1 MSIIPTKKQLE
12 FLDWEVGV
20 FFHFGIRTFY
30 EGRRDFDG
38 EIMPAEAFNPTELNC
53 DEWMKVIKKGGAK
66 YAILTCKH
74 HDGFANWL
82 SLYTEYSVKNAAWK
96 NGKGDVVK
104 EFTDAC
110 RRNGIKVGLYYSPA
124 QVGDTMENEEAY
136 DEYFINQITEL
147 LTNYGKID
155 YLWFDGCGSE
165 NHNYD
170 IHRIVK
176 HIRTLQPDIMLFE
189 MWDPDT
195 RWIGNEEGIAPYGSR
210 NVVKRLN
217 FSVNATEA
225 VELEEPR
232 FLPFECD
239 CRIRQKNWFYSANDS
254 HLLRT
259 SENIGALYDYS
270 VGRGGNL
277 LMNIGPD
284 RRGLLPEEDSRV
296 FEEFGN
302 NIREKYKNAIDCTME
317 CEQGRILLTPKKVET
332 VNCVIIEEDLTAG
345 ENCEGVNV
353 SVLCY
358 GGNKI
363 GLAYYPVIGH
373 KQIIKFPE
381 TYIDDD
387 CRQLMIEYKGKNTK
401 IKNINAYY
409 VK

>member
-1 MSIIPTKKQLE
+1 MAIIPAKKQLE

-38 EIMPAEAFNPTELNC
+38 EVMPAEGFNPTELNC
-53 DEWMKVIKKGGAK
+53 DQWMEVIKKGGAK

-74 HDGFANWL
+74 HDGFANWP
-82 SLYTEYSVKNAAWK
+82 SAYTEYSVKNAVWK
-96 NGKGDVVK
+96 DGKGDVVK

-124 QVGDTMENEEAY
+124 QVGDTMENEEEY

-170 IHRIVK
+170 INRIVK
-176 HIRTLQPDIMLFE
+176 HIRTLQPEIMLFE

-195 RWIGNEEGIAPYGSR
+195 RWIGNEEGIAPYGSS
-210 NVVKRLN
+210 NIVKSLN

-225 VELEEPR
+225 IELNEER

-239 CRIRQKNWFYSANDS
+239 CRIRQRNWFYSDNDGD
-254 HLLRT
+254 LLRT
-259 SENIGALYDYS
+259 PENIEALYDYS

-277 LMNIGPD
+277 LINMAPD
-284 RRGLLPEEDSRV
+284 RKGLLPEADSEV
-296 FEEFGN
+296 FAKFGD
-302 NIREKYKNAIDCTME
+302 IITKKYETAIE
-317 CEQGRILLTPKKVET
+317 CKTEAEPGKILLTPKKVES
-332 VNCVIIEEDLTAG
+332 VNCVVIEEDLTEG
-345 ENCEGVNV
+345 EKCEGVEV
-353 SVLCY
+353 SILCY
-358 GGNKI
+358 GNNKI
-363 GLAYYPVIGH
+363 SLAQYPVIGH

-381 TYIDDD
+381 TYIDDE
-387 CRQLMIEYKGKNTK
+387 CRQIMIEYKGEGTK
-401 IKNINAYY
+401 IKSVKAYFHH
-409 VK
+409 